1 MLQISARASAP
12 AVLNGEHMGSLIARL
27 RQIFGRQGGTDVPGR
42 STPPK
47 VLREVDFQS
56 LTENSADVIL
66 RVGPDMRASYVS
78 PSSIQVLGWTPDE
91 LAGKHPIEIFLPEDF
106 PAIEAAAA
114 QLYTQG
120 TSTVAPIAR
129 VRCKD
134 GRVKW
139 CESRAQLLKGASDEA
154 GDVVVILRDVTERK
168 ELENKLAA
176 MAMTDGLTDLANRR
190 AFDEALTREW
200 KATQRSG
207 SPTSLLLLDLDH
219 FKAFNDA
226 YGHQVGDDCL
236 RTVAAAVSA
245 SVRRPR
251 DFVARYGGEELAVIL
266 PETDSAGAIHMAEL
280 VRRAVERLKLPH
292 SGNPEGEGYVT
303 VSIGVTTAVPSVG
316 GTVKMPEGLLL
327 TADSALYKAKH
338 NGRNRVEVSILL
350 TPVHSESI
358 PAREE

>member
-1 MLQISARASAP
+1 MEKIMAS
-12 AVLNGEHMGSLIARL
+12 LLARL
-27 RQIFGRQGGTDVPGR
+27 RQVFR
-42 STPPK
+42 SQRRHARVAQQTAAQSETYK
-47 VLREVDFQS
+47 QIDFQS

-78 PSSIQVLGWTPDE
+78 PSSRQVLGWAPDE
-91 LAGKHPIEIFLPEDF
+91 LVGKHPIEIFLAEDF
-106 PAIEAAAA
+106 PAIEAAAS
-114 QLYTQG
+114 QIYTQG
-120 TSTVAPIAR
+120 ASTVAPVAR

-134 GRVKW
+134 GSVKW
-139 CESRAQLLKGASDEA
+139 CESRAQLLKGTTDAL

-168 ELENKLAA
+168 ELEIKLAA
-176 MAMTDGLTDLANRR
+176 MAMTDGLTELANRR

-200 KATQRSG
+200 KATFRTG

-219 FKAFNDA
+219 FKAFNDQ

-236 RTVAAAVSA
+236 RSVAAAVGST
-245 SVRRPR
+245 VRRPR

-266 PETDSAGAIHMAEL
+266 PETDSAGAIYIAEQ
-280 VRRAVERLKLPH
+280 VRQAVERLMVPH
-292 SGNPEGEGYVT
+292 SGNREGNSYVT

-338 NGRNRVEVSILL
+338 HGRNRVEVSILL
-350 TPVHSESI
+350 TPVNSELGGVPRVS
-358 PAREE
+358 

>member
-1 MLQISARASAP
+1 MASILARF
-12 AVLNGEHMGSLIARL
+12 
-27 RQIFGRQGGTDVPGR
+27 RQLFGGQGHTTVPGG
-42 STPPK
+42 PALQPEA
-47 VLREVDFQS
+47 LREVDFQS
-56 LTENSADVIL
+56 LAENSADVIL
-66 RVGPDMRASYVS
+66 RVGPDMRATYVS
-78 PSSIQVLGWTPDE
+78 PSCRQVLGWAPED
-91 LAGKHPIEIFLPEDF
+91 LVGKHPIEIFLPEDF
-106 PAIEAAAA
+106 PIVEAAAS

-120 TSTVAPIAR
+120 ASTVAPVAR

-134 GRVKW
+134 GGVKW
-139 CESRAQLLKGASDEA
+139 CESRAQLLKGAGGAA

-168 ELENKLAA
+168 ELENRLAA

-190 AFDEALTREW
+190 AFDQALLREW
-200 KATQRSG
+200 KATLRTG

-236 RTVAAAVSA
+236 RSVGAAVNA

-251 DFVARYGGEELAVIL
+251 DFVARYGGEELAVVL
-266 PETDSAGAIHMAEL
+266 PETDSAGAMHIAEV
-280 VRRAVERLKLPH
+280 VREAVEQLMVPH
-292 SGNPEGEGYVT
+292 CGNPEGNGFVT

-338 NGRNRVEVSILL
+338 KGRNRVEVSILL
-350 TPVHSESI
+350 TPVNAESI
-358 PAREE
+358 PERKNSPGPGEG

>member
-1 MLQISARASAP
+1 MTSLLAHLSRIIRRRGHSHAP
-12 AVLNGEHMGSLIARL
+12 DRFTA
-27 RQIFGRQGGTDVPGR
+27 QPGL
-42 STPPK
+42 SNA
-47 VLREVDFQS
+47 DFQS

-66 RVGPDMRASYVS
+66 RVGPGMRASYAS
-78 PSSIQVLGWTPDE
+78 PSSREVLGWAPEE
-91 LAGKHPIEIFLPEDF
+91 LIGRHPIEIFMAEDF
-106 PAIEAAAA
+106 PAIEAAAS

-120 TSTVAPIAR
+120 SSTVAPTAR

-134 GRVKW
+134 GTIKW
-139 CESRAQLLKGASDEA
+139 CESRAQLLKGMADGA

-168 ELENKLAA
+168 ELENKLAV
-176 MAMTDGLTDLANRR
+176 MAMTDGLTELANRR
-190 AFDEALTREW
+190 AFDDALIREW
-200 KATQRSG
+200 KATLRTG

-219 FKAFNDA
+219 FKAFNDE

-236 RTVAAAVSA
+236 RSVAAAVSA

-266 PETDSAGAIHMAEL
+266 PETDSTGAIKIAEL
-280 VRRAVERLKLPH
+280 VREAVERLAVPH
-292 SGNPEGEGYVT
+292 SGNPEGNGYVT

-316 GTVKMPEGLLL
+316 GTIKMPEGMLL

-350 TPVHSESI
+350 TPVNSESI
-358 PAREE
+358 PVRANS